1 MFSCNCFAFPYTS
14 PWLSLFQSS
23 ICPVLPLPISL
34 SLPFFICGSSILCH
48 IFHSSFA
55 SEELWAKASSLP
67 QQKAGTEAHTKQ
79 RLLWERGESRSP
91 PNRCLVLLPF
101 KSSPL
106 RNYYF
111 IPPHTHTSMGGKGS
125 KRSLMELP
133 DHEYSKKKKHSLLAK
148 EEQMCML
155 SLEPFRNII
164 QPHPLEKITHQFS
177 VYFQITPCTL
187 ILQIRSS
194 PGTGSHQALTLPSQ
208 VPGFPMKNSGKLQY
222 QS

>member
-1 MFSCNCFAFPYTS
+1 MSKKLIYYFKRRIEARIQKMIPTNFCFPLLTQTFSTPLLFSHSYFLVLMSWFMFYYNCFAFPYTS

-23 ICPVLPLPISL
+23 IRPVLPLPTSL

-67 QQKAGTEAHTKQ
+67 QQKVGTEAHTKQ

-91 PNRCLVLLPF
+91 PNHCLLLLPF
-101 KSSPL
+101 ESLPL
-106 RNYYF
+106 RNSYF
-111 IPPHTHTSMGGKGS
+111 ISPPTHTSMGGKGS
-125 KRSLMELP
+125 KRSLKELP

-155 SLEPFRNII
+155 SLEP
-164 QPHPLEKITHQFS
+164 LE
-177 VYFQITPCTL
+177 
-187 ILQIRSS
+187 ILY
-194 PGTGSHQALTLPSQ
+194 SHIHWR
-208 VPGFPMKNSGKLQY
+208 K
-222 QS
+222 